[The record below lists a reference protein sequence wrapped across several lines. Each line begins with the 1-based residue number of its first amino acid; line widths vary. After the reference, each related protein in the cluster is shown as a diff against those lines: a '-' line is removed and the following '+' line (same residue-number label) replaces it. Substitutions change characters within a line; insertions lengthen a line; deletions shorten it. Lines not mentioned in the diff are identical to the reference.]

1 MPAPRHTSRTACPRC
16 EVTLT
21 TYAVRP
27 GPRSGTLGRVVTQSE
42 FDAGSAVAARAGE
55 DGVYDAELGEGW
67 RIGGGVNG
75 GILLALASRALQAEL
90 GKGNGAGAGHA
101 DPLAISAYYLTP
113 GAPGPAVVR
122 TSVVRR
128 GRAVSTGQA
137 SLLQAS
143 AEGEVERIRVLATY
157 GDLNGE
163 PTTSAVPPEL
173 PPPEQCVS
181 SEQAPPDFL
190 KAASLLDRL
199 DLRLDP
205 ATTGWAVGKPSGNG
219 VVRGW
224 LRMKDGREPDPLLLL
239 LAVDALPPVAF
250 ELGLPGWTP
259 TLELTVHVRARPAPG
274 WLRVQ
279 LVNRTLTG
287 GFLEEDAEVWDSQ
300 GRLVALSR
308 QLARAATPRQ

>member
-1 MPAPRHTSRTACPRC
+1 M
-16 EVTLT
+16 
-21 TYAVRP
+21 
-27 GPRSGTLGRVVTQSE
+27 VTQSE
-42 FDAGSAVAARAGE
+42 FDAGSAVAGRAGE
-55 DGVYDAELGEGW
+55 AGVYDAELGEGW

-75 GILLALASRALQAEL
+75 GILLALAGRALQAEL
-90 GKGNGAGAGHA
+90 AGAGDGAGDGAGAGHR

-137 SLLQAS
+137 SVTQP
-143 AEGEVERIRVLATY
+143 EGPGEVERIRVLATY
-157 GDLNGE
+157 GDLDGE

-173 PPPEQCVS
+173 PPPDQCVS

-219 VVRGW
+219 VIRGW
-224 LRMKDGREPDPLLLL
+224 LRMRDGREPDPLLLL

-259 TLELTVHVRARPAPG
+259 TLELTAHVRARPAPG

-287 GFLEEDAEVWDSQ
+287 GFLEEDAEVWDSK

-308 QLARAATPRQ
+308 QLARAASPRR

>member
-1 MPAPRHTSRTACPRC
+1 
-16 EVTLT
+16 
-21 TYAVRP
+21 
-27 GPRSGTLGRVVTQSE
+27 VVDGASE
-42 FDAGSAVAARAGE
+42 FDEGSAVTPRAGE
-55 DGVYDAELGEGW
+55 PGVHDAELGAGW

-75 GILLALASRALQAEL
+75 GLLLAIAGRALSTEL
-90 GKGNGAGAGHA
+90 GRTGGEHRPAHP

-113 GAPGPAVVR
+113 GVPGPATVR

-137 SLLQAS
+137 SLLQDDGVG
-143 AEGEVERIRVLATY
+143 GEVERVRLLATY
-157 GDLNGE
+157 GDLESVGGDI
-163 PTTSAVPPEL
+163 TTSASPPDL
-173 PPPEQCVS
+173 PPPDQCVS
-181 SEQAPPDFL
+181 AAQAPPDFL
-190 KAASLLDRL
+190 KHASLLQRL

-219 VVRGW
+219 VIRGW
-224 LRMKDGREPDPLLLL
+224 LRMADGREPDPLLLL

-274 WLRVQ
+274 WLRVS
-279 LVNRTLTG
+279 LTNRTLAG

-308 QLARAATPRQ
+308 QLARASVPAPARR

>member
-1 MPAPRHTSRTACPRC
+1 M
-16 EVTLT
+16 
-21 TYAVRP
+21 
-27 GPRSGTLGRVVTQSE
+27 VTQSE
-42 FDAGSAVAARAGE
+42 FDTGTAVAARTGE
-55 DGVYDAELGEGW
+55 SGVYDAELGAGW
-67 RIGGGVNG
+67 GIGGGING
-75 GILLALASRALQAEL
+75 GLLLALAGRALQSEL
-90 GKGNGAGAGHA
+90 AGDGDDGHP

-113 GAPGPAVVR
+113 GAPGPAVLR

-128 GRAVSTGQA
+128 GRAVSTGQV
-137 SLLQAS
+137 SLGQPTPD
-143 AEGEVERIRVLATY
+143 GEIERLRVLATY
-157 GDLNGE
+157 GALDGD

-173 PPPEQCVS
+173 PPPEECVTS
-181 SEQAPPDFL
+181 AQAPPAFL
-190 KAASLLDRL
+190 KQASLLERL

-219 VVRGW
+219 VIRGW

-259 TLELTVHVRARPAPG
+259 TLELTAHVRARPAPG

>member
-1 MPAPRHTSRTACPRC
+1 
-16 EVTLT
+16 
-21 TYAVRP
+21 
-27 GPRSGTLGRVVTQSE
+27 VVTQSE
-42 FDAGSAVAARAGE
+42 FDTGTAVAARTGE
-55 DGVYDAELGEGW
+55 SGVYDAELGAGW
-67 RIGGGVNG
+67 GIGGGING
-75 GILLALASRALQAEL
+75 GLLLALAGRALQSEL
-90 GKGNGAGAGHA
+90 AGDGDDGHP

-113 GAPGPAVVR
+113 GAPGPAVLR

-128 GRAVSTGQA
+128 GRAVSTGQV
-137 SLLQAS
+137 SLGQPTAD
-143 AEGEVERIRVLATY
+143 GEIERLRVLATY
-157 GDLNGE
+157 GALDGD

-173 PPPEQCVS
+173 PPPEECVTS
-181 SEQAPPDFL
+181 AQAPPAFL
-190 KAASLLDRL
+190 KQASLLERL

-259 TLELTVHVRARPAPG
+259 TLELTAHVRARPAPG